1 MTDLRLW
8 IEKSLKKENL
18 TDPIK
23 MIDAKQK
30 KPRKKSSRSKS
41 KSKSALKTIEKDDQ
55 PVIIEEE
62 VPGNKKL
69 AAKELEI
76 VQTRHQRQGS
86 RNSQT

>member
-30 KPRKKSSRSKS
+30 KPRKKSSR